1 MKNADMPAFP
11 LFYEQKEDGD
21 IVETGKAFGLTKREY
36 FAGLAMQGIL
46 AGDVEGEISSDDLA
60 VYSVKQADS
69 LLSLL
74 QKTADDRTVDSLQ
87 AEIDRLMRV
96 THNCGADSLSEDDV
110 IAEGRNFG
118 DWEAG
123 FDAAITVIENRIF
136 GR

>member
-21 IVETGKAFGLTKREY
+21 IVETGKAFGLTKREH
-36 FAGLAMQGIL
+36 FAGLTMQAARIANPSTQSESL
-46 AGDVEGEISSDDLA
+46 AHDAIKDADALIDALAKHQPDDEITKL
-60 VYSVKQADS
+60 KN
-69 LLSLL
+69 
-74 QKTADDRTVDSLQ
+74 
-87 AEIDRLMRV
+87 EINRLMRV